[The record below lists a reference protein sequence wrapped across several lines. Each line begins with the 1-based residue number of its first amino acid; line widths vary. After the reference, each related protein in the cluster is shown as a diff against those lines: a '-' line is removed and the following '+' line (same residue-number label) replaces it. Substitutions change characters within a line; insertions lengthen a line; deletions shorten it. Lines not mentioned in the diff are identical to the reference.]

1 MEVAITYLK
10 YYYDGYK
17 VVIQAINC
25 DPLLIKDLVLEVNEA
40 IDIQIPFSNGN
51 IW

>member
-1 MEVAITYLK
+1 VEVAITYLK

-17 VVIQAINC
+17 VVVQAISC

-40 IDIQIPFSNGN
+40 IEIQIPFPDGN
-51 IW
+51 I